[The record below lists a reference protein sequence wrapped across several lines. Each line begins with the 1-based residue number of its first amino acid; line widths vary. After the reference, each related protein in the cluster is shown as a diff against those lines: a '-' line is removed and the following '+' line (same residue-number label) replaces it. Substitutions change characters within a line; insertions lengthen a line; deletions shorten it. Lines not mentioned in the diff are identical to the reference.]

1 MTSTWLR
8 SPAFSHPLSQRPKQ
22 KRTPPPCSHKKK
34 KKNYLSRRF
43 SSKQCWEENHFFAN
57 SFFSS
62 SVSLPSHSLTNSP
75 TQIGSSSPPTLQSL
89 TLLYLNLMKAVVLL
103 IWSIKL
109 SRKSSLRMT
118 KTKVRFLNFRVYFL
132 ILRSRSISSCL
143 I

>member
-1 MTSTWLR
+1 
-8 SPAFSHPLSQRPKQ
+8 
-22 KRTPPPCSHKKK
+22 
-34 KKNYLSRRF
+34 
-43 SSKQCWEENHFFAN
+43 
-57 SFFSS
+57 
-62 SVSLPSHSLTNSP
+62 
-75 TQIGSSSPPTLQSL
+75 
-89 TLLYLNLMKAVVLL
+89 MKAVVLL